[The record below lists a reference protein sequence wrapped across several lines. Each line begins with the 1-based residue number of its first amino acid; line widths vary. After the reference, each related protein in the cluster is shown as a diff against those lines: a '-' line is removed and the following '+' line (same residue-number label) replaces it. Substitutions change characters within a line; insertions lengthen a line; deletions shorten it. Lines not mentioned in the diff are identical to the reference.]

1 MANNYRGTGELIPV
15 TAPAAVSAGDIVVV
29 NTQLY
34 GVAVADAASAAEVV
48 IQRGG
53 VWEFDK
59 VTGTNGSGLPGAIAY
74 WDNTG
79 KQITTSATSNTKVG
93 VFVKNA
99 VSTAVKATVAL
110 NPNAL

>member
-1 MANNYRGTGELIPV
+1 MADNYKGSGDLITVP
-15 TAPAAVSAGDIVVV
+15 APAAVSSGHIVVV
-29 NTQLY
+29 NTQLF
-34 GVAVADAASAAEVV
+34 GVATADAGSGADVALR
-48 IQRGG
+48 RGG

-59 VTGTNGSGLPGAIAY
+59 VTGANGSGLVGAIAY

-93 VFVKNA
+93 VFTKDA